1 MELKEKLAEIERLNQ
16 IHQEIL
22 SLDALSESDK
32 RLLSEIIA
40 RSVRRIL
47 KK

>member
-1 MELKEKLAEIERLNQ
+1 MELKDQLAEIERLNQ
-16 IHQEIL
+16 LHQEIL
-22 SLDALSESDK
+22 TLDVLSESDK